1 MDELELPPAIATH
14 LQKFGG
20 TNNLNINLP
29 DSNAILRLEVE
40 LRDKNARRHPPTRK
54 KSPGLPGERNRGTSP
69 GTTGAIRQP
78 PTPQNPN
85 SFFFPMEKVS
95 SHHYYYFILLYGNS
109 IIYFSAYLLLML
121 FELAYFLGVQFLGA
135 HFSNA
140 LN

>member
-1 MDELELPPAIATH
+1 MNELELPPAIATH

-29 DSNAILRLEVE
+29 DSNAVLRLEVE
-40 LRDKNARRHPPTRK
+40 LRDKNARRHQPARK
-54 KSPGLPGERNRGTSP
+54 NSPGLPGERKLGKST

-95 SHHYYYFILLYGNS
+95 SSPIIITLLTFISGNS
-109 IIYFSAYLLLML
+109 IIYSSAYLLLML
-121 FELAYFLGVQFLGA
+121 FDLAAFLSHSSQA
-135 HFSNA
+135 Y
-140 LN
+140 